1 MGSLD
6 RPGAI
11 LYVNLVSFSSGKE
24 GTYFRAV
31 YTASGGRETYLSVIG
46 PFT

>member
-1 MGSLD
+1 MGSLE
-6 RPGAI
+6 RPEVS
-11 LYVNLVSFSSGKE
+11 LYVKLVSFSSGKE